1 MLVVAMAR
9 LGRKRFEQL
18 VAEALRAIPPDLRR
32 ALDNIEVIVDD
43 WPTDDQLADAGLGP
57 EDLLFGLYQGTPL
70 PDRSPL
76 LPYTLPDV
84 ITIFQ
89 GPLEEEFSGEDDVR
103 EEIRRT
109 VVHEIAHYFG
119 IDEDRLAELGYD

>member
-1 MLVVAMAR
+1 MPR
-9 LGRKRFEQL
+9 LSRTRFERL
-18 VAEALRAIPPDLRR
+18 VAEALRTIPPDLRR
-32 ALDNIEVIVDD
+32 ALDNIEVAVED
-43 WPTDDQLADAGLGP
+43 WPTDEQLAEAGLEP
-57 EDLLFGLYQGTPL
+57 DDLLFGLYQGTPL

-76 LPYTLPDV
+76 LPYRLPDI

-89 GPLEEEFSGEDDVR
+89 GPIEEECATEEEMR

-119 IDEDRLAELGYD
+119 FDEERLAELGYG

>member
-1 MLVVAMAR
+1 MVRVS
-9 LGRKRFEQL
+9 RKRFEAL
-18 VAEALRAIPPDLRR
+18 VADALRAIPPELRR
-32 ALDNIEVIVDD
+32 ALDNIEVTVDD
-43 WPTDDQLADAGLGP
+43 WPTAEQLAGLDVDP
-57 EDLLFGLYQGTPL
+57 DDVLFGLYQGTPL
-70 PDRSPL
+70 PERSPM

-89 GPLEEEFSGEDDVR
+89 GPLQEECESEDEMR